1 MTASEERF
9 SQLYEI
15 AQKAARL
22 VAPNHVGFTTEEDLS
37 QDGILWLL
45 EHPERVERAALPD
58 GTLFVNRL
66 VGEVARHLTRI
77 ARKERE
83 RAGQLVNVDRFA
95 YSAKMVEIVLPG
107 VFDPNYRPPQE
118 DAAGQPRAK
127 TDPAALSNWQTL
139 VADVRTAIEAVCD
152 NVDKRILFARSVG
165 GWPWAKFGENYEHS
179 GEWHRRRYHDAVR
192 RISAYLSDGLVIE
205 TDLEAEAIADA
216 LDDSELATYLDG
228 DPEESEW
235 HTIGKDQYREP
246 EYD

>member
-22 VAPNHVGFTTEEDLS
+22 VAPNHVGFTTEEDLA

-66 VGEVARHLTRI
+66 VGEVARHLTRL

-83 RAGQLVNVDRFA
+83 RAGQFVNVDRFA
-95 YSAKMVEIVLPG
+95 YSAMMVELVLPG
-107 VFDPNYRPPQE
+107 VFDPHYRPPQE
-118 DAAGQPRAK
+118 DAAGRPRAK
-127 TDPAALSNWQTL
+127 TDPAALTNWQTL

-179 GEWHRRRYHDAVR
+179 GEWHRRRYHSAVR
-192 RISAYLSDGLVIE
+192 RISEYLSDGVVVDEDDESLAV
-205 TDLEAEAIADA
+205 AEALEDTGTAP
-216 LDDSELATYLDG
+216 YLDG
-228 DPEESEW
+228 APDEDDWHLVGRDP
-235 HTIGKDQYREP
+235 YREP
-246 EYD
+246 DY